1 MKKVNG
7 RETKYPIDDI
17 FLKRYSP
24 RAFSGESITK
34 EELMT
39 MFEAARWA
47 PSASNM
53 QPWHFIYAM
62 RGTPA
67 FDTLFSLLIDFNKDW
82 CERASALIVT
92 TSNNLNYKGNP
103 SVSHSFD
110 TGAAWQNFA
119 LQASTMNLVAHGMAG
134 FDYKLAK
141 EKLEIP
147 DDHTVEMMIAVGKH
161 GDIKDLP
168 EKLQEREK
176 PSDRKKLEE
185 IVCEAKFTSA
195 SRLDESQCWPPV

>member
-7 RETKYPIDDI
+7 REANYDIQDI
-17 FLKRYSP
+17 FLNRYSP

-34 EELMT
+34 DELMT

-62 RGTPA
+62 RGTPE
-67 FDTLFSLLIDFNKDW
+67 FEVLYSLLEQFNKDW
-82 CERASALIVT
+82 CVRASVLIVT
-92 TSNNLNYKGNP
+92 TSNNLNYKGLP

-147 DDHTVEMMIAVGKH
+147 DDHSVEMMIAVGKH

-176 PSDRKKLEE
+176 PSDRKKLED
-185 IVCEAKFTSA
+185 IVCEAKFKA
-195 SRLDESQCWPPV
+195 EPKIDESQCWPPV